1 MVRQVF
7 CMKFASTEQKFGLAL
22 ATLCAVGVMQ
32 AEGALLVY
40 EGFRGYEEGSM
51 GGQAVQNTVGL
62 TGSYYASG
70 STIAYQ
76 STGLTFGS
84 LAVSGGSI
92 ISSSNAQNFLGVD
105 LSATAT
111 GTLYTGYL
119 VNFSVTNRDDFSAA
133 RLGVNPD
140 ANATSG
146 RYFNSNA
153 DSADGGYPLV
163 GYGTSLGTND
173 YTPFNEAGTFLV
185 LARFTNVGTE
195 LSEANPGVA
204 TMWILTESQF
214 TYFTTNNLLDDATL
228 DAAAKGSDADDV
240 RYRISGSVTSGMYD
254 LAGGAL
260 QLTLAGTFGGSP
272 FTMDEIRFGTSLA
285 DVAPVPEPGTAVVC
299 GLGAAFLLMRRNGR
313 RSGL

>member
-1 MVRQVF
+1 
-7 CMKFASTEQKFGLAL
+7 MKLTSTEQKFGLVL
-22 ATLCAVGVMQ
+22 ASLCLTGMIQ
-32 AEGALLVY
+32 AQGALLVY
-40 EGFRGYEEGSM
+40 EGFNGYEEGSM
-51 GGQAVQNTVGL
+51 GGQTVQNTVGL
-62 TGSYYASG
+62 SGSYYASG
-70 STIAYQ
+70 STITYQ
-76 STGLTFGS
+76 NTGLTFGG

-92 ISSSNAQNFLGVD
+92 IASSNAQNYLEVD
-105 LSATAT
+105 LSASAT

-119 VNFSVTNRDDFSAA
+119 VNFSVSNRDDFSAA

-140 ANATSG
+140 ADAGTG

-195 LSEANPGVA
+195 LSGGNPGVA

-214 TYFTTNNLLDDATL
+214 TYFTSNNLLNDATL

-240 RYRISGSVTSGMYD
+240 RYRISGAVTSGTYD
-254 LAGGAL
+254 LSGSAL

-272 FTMDEIRFGTSLA
+272 FTMDEIRFGTTLA

-313 RSGL
+313 RSGF